1 MKKKLVSCLI
11 SFTLLSSLSTPL
23 LAKAQDNTQDIK
35 GNLVIAGG
43 GVGTSN
49 HDIYEKF
56 LSLAGG
62 KEKAKIGIIPAAS
75 TTLQSSEKF
84 KKDLVKYGV
93 NSDSI
98 QILPVSN
105 HDFSDTQ
112 RDESTW
118 KSQVNDKKLSGTIKG
133 LTAVWFVG
141 GDQTKIVDSLR
152 QNNGSDSEALK
163 AIWDIYRKGAV
174 IGGTSAGAAI
184 MSDVMITG
192 GDSLGALKESIGNK
206 SNKHVNEGEDDKK
219 EYEPLSV
226 QKGLG
231 FFQHGIID
239 QHMDERARLGRLAVA
254 AYNSER
260 DKEQNFAYGVDEDT
274 AMVVNNKDQ
283 KIEVVGRSGVAV
295 LDMSKAK
302 LKSASSFVSKQK
314 TRSGLENI
322 KVSYLS
328 PGDKINY
335 HLKSFEFPKDKVET
349 KGFEYYSFN
358 ALPATGVFTPYG
370 RLKAYLSYSLVDNE
384 SMKSANSYVY
394 DSQGWGYEIAFR
406 KNSDTNGYWRYTD
419 GQKDDYSIVN
429 VGMDITPKT
438 VKFQPDKETSL
449 TYKKSTFS
457 PSESPVYDS
466 IKGNLLIAGGALGS
480 SNSSVYKK
488 FINLAGGKQ
497 AKIGIVPA
505 ASTKFDSS
513 SHFKEDLIKYGMKAE
528 NIEVLPISNHD
539 FKGTSE
545 NESNWKANMNSDKLA
560 QKVKGLTGIWFVG
573 GDQTLITGSL
583 RNENGSDSKVL
594 QAIWH
599 TYKNGA
605 VLGGTSAGAA
615 IMSNTMLAGGDS
627 YGALS
632 YGFTDTY
639 DDMNQQE
646 GGPAYLEKGLGFFQ
660 YGLVDQHFDNKARLG
675 RLIATAY
682 EKGNKNQLSYGIDE
696 DTAMVVNNKEKQIEV
711 VGRGGIT
718 LVDLAKVQAND
729 KFPSDY
735 KNILISCITPGDKV
749 NMTTKEIVINPA
761 KTSTRKNEYYS
772 EKIGPNTGLFSPH
785 GVLRKFLAYDLID
798 NAQSKEIKSYAF
810 NQNKGFELTFR
821 KSAESNG
828 YWAYT
833 DGQKDDYSIVKV
845 TLDIKPIKVAIK

>member
-23 LAKAQDNTQDIK
+23 LAKAQENTEDIK
-35 GNLVIAGG
+35 GSLVIAGG

-49 HDIYEKF
+49 HDVYEKF

-62 KEKAKIGIIPAAS
+62 KEKAKVGIIPAAS
-75 TTLQSSEKF
+75 TTLQSSKKF
-84 KKDLVKYGV
+84 KEDLVKYGV

-98 QILPVSN
+98 KILPVSN
-105 HDFSDTQ
+105 HGFSDTQ
-112 RDESTW
+112 EDESAW
-118 KSQVNDKKLSGTIKG
+118 KNQVNDKKLSRTIKG

-141 GDQTKIVDSLR
+141 GDQTKIVDALR
-152 QNNGSDSEALK
+152 ENNGSDSEALK

-174 IGGTSAGAAI
+174 IGGTSAGAAM

-192 GDSLGALKESIGNK
+192 GDSLGALQESIGNK
-206 SNKHVNEGEDDKK
+206 ENKHVSENQHSKK
-219 EYEPLSV
+219 EYEPLSI

-260 DKEQNFAYGVDEDT
+260 DKEKNFAYGVDEDT
-274 AMVVNNKDQ
+274 AMVVNNKDE

-302 LKSASSFVSKQK
+302 LISKQK
-314 TRSGLENI
+314 GRSGLENI

-370 RLKAYLSYSLVDNE
+370 RLRAYLSYSLVDNK

-394 DSQGWGYEIAFR
+394 DSKGSGYKIAFQ
-406 KNSDTNGYWRYTD
+406 KDNDTNGYWRYTD

-429 VGMDITPKT
+429 VRMDITPKI
-438 VKFQPDKETSL
+438 VKFQPDKKTSL

-457 PSESPVYDS
+457 SPESPSYDP

-480 SNSSVYKK
+480 SNSSVYNK

-513 SHFKEDLIKYGMKAE
+513 NQFKADLVKYGVKAE
-528 NIEVLPISNHD
+528 NIEILPISNHD

-545 NESNWKANMNSDKLA
+545 NESNWKTNINSDKLA

-583 RNENGSDSKVL
+583 RHENGSDSKVL

-632 YGFTDTY
+632 YGFTNTY
-639 DDMNQQE
+639 DDMTQQE

-696 DTAMVVNNKEKQIEV
+696 DTAMVVNNKEQQIEV

-718 LVDLAKVQAND
+718 LVDLAKVQANN

-735 KNILISCITPGDKV
+735 KNILISCITSGDKV
-749 NMTTKEIVINPA
+749 NLTTKEIVINPA

-772 EKIGPNTGLFSPH
+772 EKVGPNTGLFSPH
-785 GVLRKFLAYDLID
+785 GVLRKFLAYDLVD

-845 TLDIKPIKVAIK
+845 ALDIKPIKVAIK